1 MKYTKANKNGAY
13 WLTERGL
20 SKTLIFRYTF
30 RKKIIIMNLLVL
42 IFLGIQSISLLLIAM
57 TAFTACSIYKKQ
69 VKNNKNDIEKPNKD
83 D

>member
-1 MKYTKANKNGAY
+1 
-13 WLTERGL
+13 
-20 SKTLIFRYTF
+20 
-30 RKKIIIMNLLVL
+30 MNLLVL

-83 D
+83 DQAIIYLIDRYLINYIKT

>member
-1 MKYTKANKNGAY
+1 
-13 WLTERGL
+13 
-20 SKTLIFRYTF
+20 
-30 RKKIIIMNLLVL
+30 MNLLVL